1 MFKTLK
7 KAFTT
12 MPVVTHWIPG
22 SPLIIEMNALDYTLA
37 TILSTISP
45 TNNEIHPIAFHS
57 CTLTSTKPN
66 YDIHDNELLAIFE
79 ALKIWQHY
87 LKGSLTLIDIVMDH
101 KNPVHSCDIFL
112 NTTTTYCRRLTIY
125 HVKSSGNGSLMRPDG
140 HLLLFSESNNRRL
153 CRTLFPGCTRPRP
166 KLGQHAPHN
175 LIYWAHRH
183 ARRRCAANTDST
195 TTEAVSMPDAPT
207 APTLHHIGFRNFIHR
222 TLRDRLQCRP
232 TQFSHYQH
240 RWAGKTDTVGF
251 PEGTMCVY
259 ITTPNIFRCCYRAHA
274 GPSPDAVN
282 VYGDAWMPP
291 TTWHTPCP
299 PF

>member
-153 CRTLFPGCTRPRP
+153 CRTLFPGSTRPRP

-175 LIYWAHRH
+175 LIYWAHRR
-183 ARRRCAANTDST
+183 ARRRCAANTHRALRLGHHDGGGLNAGCTHSANSPSHWFQKFYSQNAQRQVEMQANT
-195 TTEAVSMPDAPT
+195 VFTLPT
-207 APTLHHIGFRNFIHR
+207 SLGGQ
-222 TLRDRLQCRP
+222 D
-232 TQFSHYQH
+232 
-240 RWAGKTDTVGF
+240 
-251 PEGTMCVY
+251 
-259 ITTPNIFRCCYRAHA
+259 
-274 GPSPDAVN
+274 
-282 VYGDAWMPP
+282 
-291 TTWHTPCP
+291 
-299 PF
+299 